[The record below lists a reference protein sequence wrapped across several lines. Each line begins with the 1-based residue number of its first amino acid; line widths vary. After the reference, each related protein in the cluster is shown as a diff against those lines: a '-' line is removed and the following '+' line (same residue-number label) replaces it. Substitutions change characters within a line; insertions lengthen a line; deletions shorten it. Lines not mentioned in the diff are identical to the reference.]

1 MGRTHTHTV
10 VWEEWIAPAE
20 WAHLSGLERM
30 QKAIEAKAPR
40 APIAALMDM
49 RMTAVEEG
57 VCRFDAWPGPQ
68 HVNPIGVV
76 HGGFAA
82 TVMDAACW
90 TAVMTTNA
98 PGETHTTLDLK
109 VNYTRA
115 ITPQTGPVRCEARI
129 INRGGRLA
137 IAEAKLADNDG
148 RLLAHA
154 TSTLMIIRN

>member
-1 MGRTHTHTV
+1 MGKTHSHPV

-30 QKAIEAKAPR
+30 RKAIETKAPR
-40 APIAALMDM
+40 APIAALIDM
-49 RMTAVEEG
+49 LMTGAEEG

-82 TVMDAACW
+82 TVLDAACW

-98 PGETHTTLDLK
+98 AGETHTTLDLK
-109 VNYTRA
+109 VNYVRA
-115 ITPQTGPVRCEARI
+115 ITPETGVVQCEGRVV
-129 INRGGRLA
+129 NRGGRIAL
-137 IAEAKLADNDG
+137 AEAKMTDKDG
-148 RLLAHA
+148 KLLAHA
-154 TSTLMIIRN
+154 TSTLMIIKS

>member
-1 MGRTHTHTV
+1 MGKHTV
-10 VWEEWIAPAE
+10 VWEEWVAPAE

-30 QKAIEAKAPR
+30 RKALETKAPR
-40 APIAALMDM
+40 APIAALIDM
-49 RMTAVEEG
+49 RMTDVEEG
-57 VCRFDAWPGPQ
+57 GCRFDAWPGPQ

-82 TVMDAACW
+82 TVLDATCW

-109 VNYTRA
+109 VNFSRA
-115 ITPQTGPVRCEARI
+115 ITPETGVVQCDGRV
-129 INRGGRLA
+129 INRGGR
-137 IAEAKLADNDG
+137 IALSEAKLTDKAG

-154 TSTLMIIRN
+154 TSTLMIIKS

>member
-1 MGRTHTHTV
+1 MGKTHTHPV
-10 VWEEWIAPAE
+10 VWEEWVAPAE

-30 QKAIEAKAPR
+30 RKAIATKAPR

-49 RMTAVEEG
+49 RMTEAEEG

-82 TVMDAACW
+82 TVLDAACW

-98 PGETHTTLDLK
+98 AGETHTTLDLK
-109 VNYTRA
+109 VNYVRA
-115 ITPQTGPVRCEARI
+115 ITPETGPVICEARI
-129 INRGGRLA
+129 VNRGGR
-137 IAEAKLADNDG
+137 IALSEAKLTDRDG
-148 RLLAHA
+148 KLLAHA
-154 TSTLMIIRN
+154 TSTLMIIRS